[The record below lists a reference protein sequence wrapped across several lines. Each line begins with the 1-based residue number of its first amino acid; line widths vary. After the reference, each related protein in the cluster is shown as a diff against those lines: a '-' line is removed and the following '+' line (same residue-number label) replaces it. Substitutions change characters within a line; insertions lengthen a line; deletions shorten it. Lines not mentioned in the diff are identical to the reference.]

1 MSYIISRHELDQE
14 IGVMQHVREIQLF
27 NPSEQIKYTH
37 NKIHTYNTSDENK
50 NTNLRDQPT

>member
-37 NKIHTYNTSDENK
+37 NKIHTYNTSDETTK
-50 NTNLRDQPT
+50 TQT

>member
-1 MSYIISRHELDQE
+1 MSYIIFRHGLDQE

-37 NKIHTYNTSDENK
+37 NKIHTYNTSDK
-50 NTNLRDQPT
+50 TTKTQT